1 MIVINPDTGEE
12 IDLEEPSL
20 VNVNMDREV
29 SYLLFYRKLINSYI
43 TDNVIWAV
51 KYKFKI
57 LFSRKYF
64 QDWETGTSQG
74 QLKKQINGPNLL
86 HQEVLKMVH
95 FLWLKI

>member
-43 TDNVIWAV
+43 TDNVI
-51 KYKFKI
+51 
-57 LFSRKYF
+57 
-64 QDWETGTSQG
+64 
-74 QLKKQINGPNLL
+74 
-86 HQEVLKMVH
+86 
-95 FLWLKI
+95 